1 MSLPSTP
8 SPTAS
13 AGSGG
18 GGGANVGAIVGGVI
32 GGVVVIAVIV
42 GLVWRFCIKNR
53 RKEYD
58 EDVWPG
64 EEEATVNEKGN
75 DNFALRRDAR
85 ASTHTVGSVAST
97 VLTRASNIIQIAY
110 IPGVTNRS
118 PPSTPGLLIPPVPPL
133 AFGSTTT
140 SAMNSPSYNQEQHF
154 FMPDDLRDSTY
165 SGVDRSGPVH
175 RPNHTSIT
183 PSLARS
189 SVATTI
195 YRNNAVINPVP
206 AQTVVRGKAAV
217 VSVKSGG
224 TNSPTESPGTFTPP
238 MPAIDQRYAPRD
250 LIIGTIDEEL
260 KTLQSPVSSE
270 SSKFKNTVH
279 HSPVSSDHSTLKNNT
294 ATTPKAP
301 TVRPLEIQRSTKPE
315 TSVMSGGLA
324 PADRDQRHSSLT
336 ESVGAASNHSR
347 AQRFGTTSTTFDD
360 LSSDEDAEPHERSRR
375 SLMGHDRIPPAIS
388 TIEETPNTTQSPFA
402 DTSLLSPR
410 SPGFPERNQARKN
423 SDRRDSRG
431 GHRHKKSS
439 SLSAVIEEAT
449 RRATRQPT
457 HGGLGS
463 VPREPSPFGDENEIK
478 NEF

>member
-1 MSLPSTP
+1 M
-8 SPTAS
+8 
-13 AGSGG
+13 
-18 GGGANVGAIVGGVI
+18 
-32 GGVVVIAVIV
+32 GGVVIIAVIV
-42 GLVWRFCIKNR
+42 ALLWRFCIKHR
-53 RKEYD
+53 RQEFD
-58 EDVWPG
+58 EDVWQ
-64 EEEATVNEKGN
+64 EEEEPTVHEKGN

-118 PPSTPGLLIPPVPPL
+118 PPSTPGVLVPPVPPL
-133 AFGSTTT
+133 AFGSNTT

-154 FMPDDLRDSTY
+154 FVPGDLRDSTY

-238 MPAIDQRYAPRD
+238 MPAVGYQTHAPRD

-260 KTLQSPVSSE
+260 QSLQSPVSSE
-270 SSKFKNTVH
+270 NSKYKNTVH
-279 HSPVSSDHSTLKNNT
+279 HSPVSSDHSTIKNKT
-294 ATTPKAP
+294 ATTAQAL
-301 TVRPLEIQRSTKPE
+301 TARPLEIHKPANLD
-315 TSVMSGGLA
+315 TSVVSGRLA
-324 PADRDQRHSSLT
+324 PADRDERHSSLT

-347 AQRFGTTSTTFDD
+347 AQRFDTTSSTFDD
-360 LSSDEDAEPHERSRR
+360 ASSDEDVEPHERSRR
-375 SLMGHDRIPPAIS
+375 SLMGHDRVSPAIT
-388 TIEETPNTTQSPFA
+388 TIEESPNTTQSPFA
-402 DTSLLSPR
+402 DTSLLNPR
-410 SPGFPERNQARKN
+410 SPGLPERNPARKS

-431 GHRHKKSS
+431 GHKHKKST

-463 VPREPSPFGDENEIK
+463 MPREPSPFGDENEIR